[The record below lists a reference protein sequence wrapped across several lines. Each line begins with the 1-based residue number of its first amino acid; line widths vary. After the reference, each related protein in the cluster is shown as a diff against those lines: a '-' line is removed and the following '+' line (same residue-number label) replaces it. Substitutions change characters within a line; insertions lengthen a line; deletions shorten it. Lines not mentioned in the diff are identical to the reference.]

1 MSVYKTKSGSWSV
14 RYRDE
19 QGKQHQRTF
28 ELKRD
33 AETYEREQRRAI
45 ERGTWQDP
53 SLEKTKLSVV
63 YEDFL
68 KTKQALKPKSI
79 LSIESLWRHHI
90 EPFFGEQTI
99 RSITMAQV
107 TKWVTD
113 SAVGESA
120 RTSNVRITK
129 AQVQLSSILDFAVD
143 HGLLAKNP
151 IRKSNGKV
159 NKIALPKT
167 DKSRPTVALTPEE
180 LSRFANACGDY
191 ETLMLL
197 AGLSGL
203 RWAELIGLQV
213 QDFATDGKY
222 VQVTRSLS
230 EVNGTFH
237 EGSTKSG
244 QTRVVY
250 LPGLLHSRIAVLLV
264 GKAETDLVFTNS
276 VGNPISLANFTK
288 RVFKPAI
295 ELASIP
301 RITPH
306 DLRHTAAS
314 NAISAGANVLIV
326 ANMLGHS
333 DPSIT
338 LKRYA
343 HLFNRDQEVLAASI
357 DKQFMSLQNLEP
369 THLNVE

>member
-1 MSVYKTKSGSWSV
+1 MSIYRTNSGSWSV

-19 QGKQHQRTF
+19 QGKQHQKTF

-45 ERGTWQDP
+45 ERGTWLEP

-63 YEDFL
+63 YSEFL
-68 KTKQALKPKSI
+68 KTKQGLKPKSK
-79 LSIESLWRHHI
+79 LAIESLWNCHV
-90 EPFFGEQTI
+90 EPVFGESAI

-120 RTSNVRITK
+120 YTSNVRITK
-129 AQVQLSSILDFAVD
+129 AQVLLCAILDFAVD
-143 HGLLAKNP
+143 HALLNKNP

-159 NKIALPKT
+159 NKLSLPKT
-167 DKSRPTVALTPEE
+167 DRSRPTVALTPDE
-180 LSRFANACGDY
+180 LTKFARACGDY
-191 ETLMLL
+191 ETLILL
-197 AGLSGL
+197 AGISGL
-203 RWAELIGLQV
+203 RWAELVGLQTK
-213 QDFATDGKY
+213 DFSDDGKF

-230 EVNGTFH
+230 EVNGHFH
-237 EGSTKSG
+237 EVSTKSG
-244 QTRVVY
+244 QTRVIH
-250 LPGLLHSRIAVLLV
+250 LPSLLHSRILRLISD
-264 GKAETDLVFTNS
+264 KNETELVFTNS
-276 VGNPISLANFTK
+276 TGKPISLANFTK

-295 ELASIP
+295 TIAGIP
-301 RITPH
+301 TVTPH

-314 NAISAGANVLIV
+314 IAISSGASVLSV

-338 LKRYA
+338 LKIYA
-343 HLFNRDQEVLAASI
+343 HLFSKDQEIVAISI
-357 DKQFMSLQNLEP
+357 GNKFAGLS
-369 THLNVE
+369 V

>member
-1 MSVYKTKSGSWSV
+1 MSIYKTKSGSWSV

-19 QGKQHQRTF
+19 QGKQYQRTF

-33 AETYEREQRRAI
+33 ADTYEREQRRAI
-45 ERGTWQDP
+45 ERGIWLDP

-63 YEDFL
+63 YEEFL
-68 KTKQALKPKSI
+68 KTKLGLKPKSI

-90 EPFFGEQTI
+90 DPVFGERAI

-120 RTSNVRITK
+120 YTSNVRITK
-129 AQVQLSSILDFAVD
+129 AQVLLCAILDFAVD
-143 HGLLAKNP
+143 HGLLNRNP

-167 DKSRPTVALTPEE
+167 DKSRPTVALTPAE
-180 LSRFANACGDY
+180 LSRFAHACGDY
-191 ETLMLL
+191 ETLILL

-213 QDFATDGKY
+213 QDFAPNGSF

-230 EVNGTFH
+230 EVNGTFF

-250 LPGLLHSRIAVLLV
+250 LPGLLHSRIEVLLV
-264 GKAETDLVFTNS
+264 GKTETDLVFTNS
-276 VGNPISLANFTK
+276 VGKPISLANFTK

-295 ELASIP
+295 ELAAIP

-314 NAISAGANVLIV
+314 NAISAGANVLVV
-326 ANMLGHS
+326 AKMLGHS
-333 DPSIT
+333 DPAIT
-338 LKRYA
+338 LKHYA
-343 HLFNRDQEVLAASI
+343 HLFNRDQEVLAAVLN
-357 DKQFMSLQNLEP
+357 DRFLDYSLVRAHHLE
-369 THLNVE
+369 TS

>member
-1 MSVYKTKSGSWSV
+1 MSIYKTPSGSWSV

-19 QGKQHQRTF
+19 QGKQHQKTF

-45 ERGTWQDP
+45 ERGTWLEP

-63 YEDFL
+63 YLEFL
-68 KTKQALKPKSI
+68 KTKQGLKPKSKVA
-79 LSIESLWRHHI
+79 IESLWNCHI
-90 EPFFGEQTI
+90 EPVFGESAI

-113 SAVGESA
+113 SAVGDSA
-120 RTSNVRITK
+120 YTSNVRITK
-129 AQVQLSSILDFAVD
+129 AQVQLCAILDFAVD
-143 HGLLAKNP
+143 HALLSKNP

-167 DKSRPTVALTPEE
+167 DKSRPTVALTPDE
-180 LSRFANACGDY
+180 LSKFANACGDF
-191 ETLMLL
+191 ETLVLL

-213 QDFATDGKY
+213 KDFATDGKY

-230 EVNGTFH
+230 EVNGVFH

-250 LPGLLHSRIAVLLV
+250 LPGLLHTRIERLLA
-264 GKAETDLVFTNS
+264 GKSDSELVFTNS
-276 VGNPISLANFTK
+276 IGNPISLANFTK
-288 RVFKPAI
+288 RVFKPAV
-295 ELASIP
+295 ELAGVP

-343 HLFNRDQEVLAASI
+343 HLFSRDQEVLAASI
-357 DKQFMSLQNLEP
+357 DKQFTNMRFLE
-369 THLNVE
+369 TVHA

>member
-1 MSVYKTKSGSWSV
+1 MSIYKTKSGSWSV

-19 QGKQHQRTF
+19 QGKQHQKTF

-33 AETYEREQRRAI
+33 ADTYEREQRRAL

-63 YEDFL
+63 YGDFL

-79 LSIESLWRHHI
+79 LAIESLWRHHI
-90 EPFFGEQTI
+90 EPVLGEQPI
-99 RSITMAQV
+99 RSITMTQV

-113 SAVGESA
+113 SAIGEA
-120 RTSNVRITK
+120 AYTSNVRITK

-180 LSRFANACGDY
+180 LSRFAKACGDY

-213 QDFATDGKY
+213 QDFATDGRY

-250 LPGLLHSRIAVLLV
+250 LPGLLHSRVEVLLV
-264 GKAETDLVFTNS
+264 GKAESDLVFTNS

-333 DPSIT
+333 DPAIT

-343 HLFNRDQEVLAASI
+343 HLFNRDQEVLAATI
-357 DKQFMSLQNLEP
+357 NDKFAG
-369 THLNVE
+369 HCV

>member
-1 MSVYKTKSGSWSV
+1 MSIHKTKSGSWSV

-19 QGKQHQRTF
+19 QGKQHQKTF

-33 AETYEREQRRAI
+33 ADKYEREQRRAI
-45 ERGTWQDP
+45 EHGTWLEP

-63 YEDFL
+63 YADFL
-68 KTKQALKPKSI
+68 LTKQGLKPKSI
-79 LSIESLWRHHI
+79 LSIESLWNCHI
-90 EPFFGEQTI
+90 KPVFGESPI

-120 RTSNVRITK
+120 HTSNVRITK

-213 QDFATDGKY
+213 QDFAANGRF

-230 EVNGTFH
+230 EVNGVFH
-237 EGSTKSG
+237 PGSTKSG

-250 LPGLLHSRIAVLLV
+250 LPGILHSRIENLLI
-264 GKAETDLVFTNS
+264 GKADTDLVFTNS

-295 ELASIP
+295 DLSGVP

-314 NAISAGANVLIV
+314 NAISAGANVLNV

-343 HLFNRDQEVLAASI
+343 HLFTKDQEALAFELN
-357 DKQFMSLQNLEP
+357 KQFVSI
-369 THLNVE
+369 

>member
-1 MSVYKTKSGSWSV
+1 MSVYKTMSGSWSV

-33 AETYEREQRRAI
+33 ADTYEREQRRAI

-53 SLEKTKLSVV
+53 NLEKTKLSVV
-63 YEDFL
+63 YADFL

-113 SAVGESA
+113 SAIGESA

-230 EVNGTFH
+230 EVNGVFH

-250 LPGLLHSRIAVLLV
+250 LPGLLHSRIEVLLV
-264 GKAETDLVFTNS
+264 GKAESDLVFTNS

-357 DKQFMSLQNLEP
+357 NQQFIMTLSS
-369 THLNVE
+369 

>member
-1 MSVYKTKSGSWSV
+1 MSIYKTKSGSWSV

-53 SLEKTKLSVV
+53 NLEKTKLSVV
-63 YEDFL
+63 YADFL

-79 LSIESLWRHHI
+79 LAIESLWRHHL
-90 EPFFGEQTI
+90 EPVFGEQPI

-107 TKWVTD
+107 TKWITD

-120 RTSNVRITK
+120 YTSNVRITK

-167 DKSRPTVALTPEE
+167 DKSRPTVALNPEE

-250 LPGLLHSRIAVLLV
+250 LPGLLHSRIEVLLV
-264 GKAETDLVFTNS
+264 GKAESDLVFTNS

-333 DPSIT
+333 DPAIT

-343 HLFNRDQEVLAASI
+343 HLFNGDQESLASI
-357 DKQFMSLQNLEP
+357 INSRYSMSLTEK
-369 THLNVE
+369 

>member
-1 MSVYKTKSGSWSV
+1 MSIYKTKSGSWSV

-90 EPFFGEQTI
+90 EPFFGEQTS
-99 RSITMAQV
+99 RSMTMAQV

-180 LSRFANACGDY
+180 LSRFAKACGDY

-213 QDFATDGKY
+213 QDFATDGRY

-230 EVNGTFH
+230 EVNGVFH

-250 LPGLLHSRIAVLLV
+250 LPGLLHSRIEVLLV
-264 GKAETDLVFTNS
+264 GKAESDLVFTNS

-333 DPSIT
+333 DPAIT

-343 HLFNRDQEVLAASI
+343 HLFNRDQEVLAMTINENFVRHYA
-357 DKQFMSLQNLEP
+357 
-369 THLNVE
+369 

>member
-33 AETYEREQRRAI
+33 ADNYEREQRRSIA
-45 ERGTWQDP
+45 RGTWQDP
-53 SLEKTKLSVV
+53 NLEKTKLSVV
-63 YEDFL
+63 YGDFL

-79 LSIESLWRHHI
+79 LAIESLWRHHI
-90 EPFFGEQTI
+90 EPVFGEQAI
-99 RSITMAQV
+99 RSITMTQV

-120 RTSNVRITK
+120 YTSNVRITK

-213 QDFATDGKY
+213 QDFATDGRF

-230 EVNGTFH
+230 EVNGIFH

-250 LPGLLHSRIAVLLV
+250 LPGLLHSRIEVLLV
-264 GKAETDLVFTNS
+264 GKAESDLVFTNS

-295 ELASIP
+295 EIAGVP
-301 RITPH
+301 RFTPH

-343 HLFNRDQEVLAASI
+343 HLFSHDQEVLAASI
-357 DKQFMSLQNLEP
+357 DKQFTNLRFLE
-369 THLNVE
+369 NVNVY